1 MIWKYAKLFRSVLR
15 ITKYH
20 YILMVVQVCRMSTR
34 EKNSMLCPNCRKL
47 ISSDEPACP
56 YCGLSKPGSQ
66 WKRGVLSR
74 FSAGALDAV
83 KIILYVNIALYALS
97 IFLNPSALGL
107 SVNPLS
113 FLSPSDRSLF
123 LLGATGTIP
132 IDAYGLWWTLVTAS
146 FLHGGILH
154 IFFNMAALGQLGLFV
169 SREFGSNRFWI
180 IYILTGIAGFLI
192 SYIAGIPFT
201 IGASASICGLI
212 GAILYYGKS
221 RGGFYGEVI
230 YKQAM
235 GWVIGIV
242 LFGLLVPGI
251 NNWAHGGGIISGVL
265 VAYLLGYQEKE
276 RENLLHRVMA
286 AGCIMLT
293 AVFLLWA
300 VLRAAYYS
308 FNVPGF

>member
-1 MIWKYAKLFRSVLR
+1 
-15 ITKYH
+15 
-20 YILMVVQVCRMSTR
+20 
-34 EKNSMLCPNCRKL
+34 
-47 ISSDEPACP
+47 
-56 YCGLSKPGSQ
+56 
-66 WKRGVLSR
+66 
-74 FSAGALDAV
+74 V
-83 KIILYVNIALYALS
+83 KIILYVNIALYVLS

-107 SVNPLS
+107 SFNPLT
-113 FLSPSDRSLF
+113 FLSPSDKSLF

-132 IDAYGLWWTLVTAS
+132 INLYGLWWTLVTAS

-154 IFFNMAALGQLGLFV
+154 IFFNMAALGQLGSFV
-169 SREFGSNRFWI
+169 LREFGFNRFFI
-180 IYILTGIAGFLI
+180 IYILTGIAGFFI
-192 SYIAGIPFT
+192 SYLAGIPFT

-265 VAYLLGYQEKE
+265 LAYVLGYHEKKG
-276 RENLLHRVMA
+276 ENLFHRLLA
-286 AGCIMLT
+286 SGCIALT
-293 AVFLLWA
+293 ALFLLWA
-300 VLRAAYYS
+300 VLRAVYYS
-308 FNVPGF
+308 FKIPGF